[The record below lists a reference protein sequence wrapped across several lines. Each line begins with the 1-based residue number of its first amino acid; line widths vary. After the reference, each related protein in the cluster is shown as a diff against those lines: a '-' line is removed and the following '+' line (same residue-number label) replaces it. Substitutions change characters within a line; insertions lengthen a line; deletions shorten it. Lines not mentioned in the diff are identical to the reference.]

1 MNIEELKVAAASW
14 LRIAIAAMIA
24 QFIMLG
30 SDIWTISGEGWKSV
44 VAAGV
49 GALAVTVYNWLN
61 PNDNRFGAG
70 WGGLPTRDENGEP
83 RDAS

>member
-1 MNIEELKVAAASW
+1 MNVEDLKAAAWSW

-30 SDIWTISGEGWKSV
+30 SDIWTISGEGWKSI
-44 VAAGV
+44 VAAGI

-61 PNDNRFGAG
+61 PNDDRFG

-83 RDAS
+83 IDG